1 LLWKNKFGGFHQ
13 IHQVEKIVVVDS
25 VSEVVNSKHFD
36 GGCSE
41 DMEEDD
47 LLDDCEMGNVGN
59 IVPIM
64 HHTNGHKVTDIPSST
79 IHMSIMPIDS

>member
-1 LLWKNKFGGFHQ
+1 
-13 IHQVEKIVVVDS
+13 
-25 VSEVVNSKHFD
+25 
-36 GGCSE
+36 
-41 DMEEDD
+41 MEEDD

-59 IVPIM
+59 MAPIM